1 MYLSRNSF
9 PIPRRDGCCPKSAD
23 TAVVIREYGPTTN
36 IPHPISSAMFPPTQF
51 TPGSSGQSALNS
63 LYPKSYFKITL
74 ILSYS
79 NIYITRFPAMLD
91 SLRRNNLFI
100 LFSPVATMLEAWL
113 CTQMHWRP
121 SDRQQVLQRCH
132 LLYFQYQNM
141 LKFGQLPRHLRWP
154 LHKND

>member
-1 MYLSRNSF
+1 MSLNLSRNSL

-36 IPHPISSAMFPPTQF
+36 IPHPIRSAMFPPTQF

-79 NIYITRFPAMLD
+79 NMYIKYITMLD
-91 SLRRNNLFI
+91 SPHRDTLLYSFLTSGNDARSMIVHTDALAPIRSTA
-100 LFSPVATMLEAWL
+100 SPATM
-113 CTQMHWRP
+113 P
-121 SDRQQVLQRCH
+121 PII
-132 LLYFQYQNM
+132 
-141 LKFGQLPRHLRWP
+141 LPISKYVEIWAASSP
-154 LHKND
+154 LTLTPT

>member
-1 MYLSRNSF
+1 MSLYLSRNSF

-36 IPHPISSAMFPPTQF
+36 IPHPIRSAMFPPTQF

-79 NIYITRFPAMLD
+79 NMYIKPFPD
-91 SLRRNNLFI
+91 
-100 LFSPVATMLEAWL
+100 
-113 CTQMHWRP
+113 MH
-121 SDRQQVLQRCH
+121 STLTKKHDFQRC
-132 LLYFQYQNM
+132 
-141 LKFGQLPRHLRWP
+141 
-154 LHKND
+154 